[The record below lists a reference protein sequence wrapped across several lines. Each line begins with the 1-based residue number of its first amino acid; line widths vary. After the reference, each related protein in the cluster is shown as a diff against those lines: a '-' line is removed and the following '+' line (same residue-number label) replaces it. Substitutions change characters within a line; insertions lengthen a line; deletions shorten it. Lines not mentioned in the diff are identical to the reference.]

1 MEFFTEAIQK
11 EVRSSRLH
19 YSKVVLPNGYV
30 GVVWREFELIRY
42 TDIKMMVDKHTLLSV
57 QDSYQ
62 FAVSNRDTGEMFIGD
77 TFVTAELNKRI
88 LMEEAE
94 YFGNLRLPRRYGIL
108 RDQSAEDVE
117 EALQMLAA
125 MPRRNQNDSVFR
137 I

>member
-30 GVVWREFELIRY
+30 GVVWREFKPLRY
-42 TDIKMMVDKHTLLSV
+42 GDTSSAWVTYAHLPV

-94 YFGNLRLPRRYGIL
+94 YFGDLRLPRRYGIL
-108 RDQSAEDVE
+108 RNQSAEEIE

>member
-30 GVVWREFELIRY
+30 GVIWVEFDLCDVSTAGYPWIRY
-42 TDIKMMVDKHTLLSV
+42 VRSIVL
-57 QDSYQ
+57 DSYQ
-62 FAVSNRDTGEMFIGD
+62 FAISNRDTGEMFIGD

-94 YFGNLRLPRRYGIL
+94 YFGDLRLPRRYGIL

>member
-30 GVVWREFELIRY
+30 GVVWREFGLHRY
-42 TDIKMMVDKHTLLSV
+42 SNTSSAWVTYANLPV
-57 QDSYQ
+57 QGSYQ
-62 FAVSNRDTGEMFIGD
+62 FAISNRDTGEMFIGD
-77 TFVTAELNKRI
+77 TFVTAELNKHLI
-88 LMEEAE
+88 VDEVE
-94 YFGNLRLPRRYGIL
+94 YFGQLRLPRRYGIL
-108 RDQSAEDVE
+108 RNQSAEEIE

-125 MPRRNQNDSVFR
+125 MPRRNQNDDVFR